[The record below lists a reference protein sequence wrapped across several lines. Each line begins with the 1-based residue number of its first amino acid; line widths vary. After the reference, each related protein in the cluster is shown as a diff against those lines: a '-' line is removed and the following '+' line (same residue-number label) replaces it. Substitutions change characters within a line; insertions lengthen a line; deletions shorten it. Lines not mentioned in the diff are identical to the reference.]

1 MGSFFGVTSRCT
13 RSSYYLQSYM
23 HTSNPRDPQSYI
35 LTQLLRLWALGK
47 KRNPLK
53 LTSKS
58 QDPSRMLTMTGII
71 FEYLCPSLG
80 CLFLFVMVM
89 GACVVMRQG
98 TNAGGN
104 TKPAATRPAAKVQ
117 FAADLEALRTQT
129 QATKQDQRAPI
140 KMVSR
145 RAWSPGIYL
154 DLSLLWKM
162 LDVAWE
168 RAFIC
173 SLTFN

>member
-104 TKPAATRPAAKVQ
+104 TKPAATRPAAKVW
-117 FAADLEALRTQT
+117 FDVDMEALRVGHQT
-129 QATKQDQRAPI
+129 KSMSTNKNGKSACVEPWDF
-140 KMVSR
+140 
-145 RAWSPGIYL
+145 
-154 DLSLLWKM
+154 LSSK
-162 LDVAWE
+162 AARE
-168 RAFIC
+168 NARC
-173 SLTFN
+173 SVGESGYSLHN